1 MKDAKKI
8 KFERSFE
15 SKKAIDF
22 LKNHVEKLFE
32 IIRISNNFSLLND
45 NQLYSLII
53 SLDKLSKDIN
63 YFYDLFFDPTIIKIS
78 KNSKDNKKIIQK
90 RNEENIIFNKKY
102 NILLSL
108 NHTSDKKQKTILI
121 ETLLY
126 LKHLFNSDIIILQK
140 EFENINNI
148 MTLKEVY
155 DIIDAILEKICKI

>member
-22 LKNHVEKLFE
+22 LKKHVEKLFE
-32 IIRISNNFSLLND
+32 IIRISNNLNLLND
-45 NQLYSLII
+45 NELYSLI
-53 SLDKLSKDIN
+53 LLFDKLTRDIQN
-63 YFYDLFFDPTIIKIS
+63 FHDLFFDPKIIKIS
-78 KNSKDNKKIIQK
+78 KKNPKDKYIKK
-90 RNEENIIFNKKY
+90 REEENIILNKKY
-102 NILLSL
+102 NILISL

-126 LKHLFNSDIIILQK
+126 LKHLFNSDINVLEN
-140 EFENINNI
+140 EFININNI

-155 DIIDAILEKICKI
+155 DIIDKISTQIKN

>member
-22 LKNHVEKLFE
+22 LKKHVEKLFE
-32 IIRISNNFSLLND
+32 IIRISNNLNLLND
-45 NQLYSLII
+45 NELYSLI
-53 SLDKLSKDIN
+53 LLFDKLTRDIQN
-63 YFYDLFFDPTIIKIS
+63 FHDLFFDPKIIKIS
-78 KNSKDNKKIIQK
+78 KKNPKDKYIKK
-90 RNEENIIFNKKY
+90 REEENIILNKKY
-102 NILLSL
+102 NILISL

-155 DIIDAILEKICKI
+155 DIIDKISAQI

>member
-22 LKNHVEKLFE
+22 LKKHVEKL
-32 IIRISNNFSLLND
+32 LND
-45 NQLYSLII
+45 NELYSLI
-53 SLDKLSKDIN
+53 LLFDKLTRDIQN
-63 YFYDLFFDPTIIKIS
+63 FHDLFFDPKIIKIS
-78 KNSKDNKKIIQK
+78 KKNPKDKYIKK
-90 RNEENIIFNKKY
+90 REEENIILNKKY
-102 NILLSL
+102 NILISL

-155 DIIDAILEKICKI
+155 DIIDKISAKIKN